1 MAKEN
6 VKVVSKGKSK
16 KRRSNLPKI
25 LTIFMLLATIA
36 LYISTIVYQVAA
48 AS

>member
-6 VKVVSKGKSK
+6 VKVVTKGKSK
-16 KRRSNLPKI
+16 KPRTNLPKI
-25 LTIFMLLATIA
+25 LTIFMLMATIA

-48 AS
+48 AH

>member
-6 VKVVSKGKSK
+6 VKVISKGKSK
-16 KRRSNLPKI
+16 KTRTNLPKI

-48 AS
+48 AH